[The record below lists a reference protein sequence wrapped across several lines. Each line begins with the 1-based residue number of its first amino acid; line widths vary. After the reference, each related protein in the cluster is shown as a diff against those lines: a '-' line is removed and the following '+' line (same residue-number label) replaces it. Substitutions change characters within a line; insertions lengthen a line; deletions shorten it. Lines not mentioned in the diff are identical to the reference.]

1 MGYSTAFTGVINLS
15 RQLTIPEAKEL
26 LDIWEDGLNSEKIT
40 GVKAHFQWVPTE
52 TLDGI
57 VWDGNE
63 KFYEY
68 IPQLEWLCRWL
79 KTRLIAANGTLHWTG
94 ESSGDSG
101 IITVADNVVTAK
113 KQAIDHGGPHTP
125 LTIEKLQ
132 QIALDRMLER

>member
-1 MGYSTAFTGVINLS
+1 MGYTTAFTGVISLS

-26 LDIWEDGLNSEKIT
+26 LDLWDGLDPKKIT
-40 GVKAHFQWVPTE
+40 GIDAHFQWVPTE

-68 IPQLEWLCRWL
+68 IPQLEWLCLWL
-79 KTRLIAANGTLHWTG
+79 KTRLISANGTLHWTG
-94 ESSGDSG
+94 ESSGDTG
-101 IITVADNVVTAK
+101 VITVADNVVTAK

-132 QIALDRMLER
+132 QIALDRMLAR

>member
-26 LDIWEDGLNSEKIT
+26 LDIWEGGL
-40 GVKAHFQWVPTE
+40 
-52 TLDGI
+52 
-57 VWDGNE
+57 
-63 KFYEY
+63 
-68 IPQLEWLCRWL
+68 
-79 KTRLIAANGTLHWTG
+79 
-94 ESSGDSG
+94 DSG